1 MKKSRRRKG
10 ALTVEA
16 AIIFPIYIMVN
27 VFILSM
33 LNLFYFHLVMQQALT
48 NVGRTLAQYGYV
60 VDQTIGLENFG
71 LSEETKAKESALT
84 TGIDKVITGAGDL
97 VNILNGGFATSD
109 ISQIIN
115 NISEMG
121 QKGATLKTDIEN
133 LATTLETVNRSDVV
147 NYLLVSAMD
156 SADGMFVKWMI
167 GDYLEEAKAMTGSIT
182 EINYSVYVDRDSKDM
197 FLIAEYKYS
206 LPFDFFDD
214 VYLQQ
219 TMRIHP
225 WVGGKTPGAFEE

>member
-1 MKKSRRRKG
+1 MKKSQKRKG
-10 ALTVEA
+10 AITVEA
-16 AIIFPIYIMVN
+16 AIVFPIFIMVN

-60 VDQTIGLENFG
+60 VDQTVGLENFG
-71 LSEETKAKESALT
+71 LSEETKSKESALT

-115 NISEMG
+115 NITEMG
-121 QKGATLKTDIEN
+121 QKGATLKTDIES
-133 LATTLETVNRSDVV
+133 LATTLKSVNKSDVV
-147 NYLLVSAMD
+147 NYLLVSAMNGVD
-156 SADGMFVKWMI
+156 DVFVKWMI
-167 GDYLEEAKAMTGSIT
+167 GDYLEEAQAMTGSIS
-182 EINYSVYVDRDSKDM
+182 EINYSVFLDRDSKDM
-197 FLIAEYKYS
+197 ILIAEYKYS

-225 WVGGKTPGAFEE
+225 WVGGKTPGAFKK

>member
-1 MKKSRRRKG
+1 MKKSGKRKG
-10 ALTVEA
+10 AITVEA
-16 AIIFPIYIMVN
+16 AIIFPIFIMVN

-60 VDQTIGLENFG
+60 VDQTVGLENFG
-71 LSEETKAKESALT
+71 LKEETKRKENELT
-84 TGIDKVITGAGDL
+84 TGVDKVITGAGDL

-109 ISQIIN
+109 ISEIIN
-115 NISEMG
+115 NISMMKA
-121 QKGATLKTDIEN
+121 KGEILAGDIESLANTLKT
-133 LATTLETVNRSDVV
+133 VNKSDVV

-167 GDYLEEAKAMTGSIT
+167 GDYLEEAKAMTGAIS
-182 EINYSVYVDRDSKDM
+182 EINYSVYLEDGSKDM
-197 FLIAEYKYS
+197 ILIAEYKYS

-225 WVGGKTPGAFEE
+225 WVGGKTPGAFE